1 MRGRLNAAPVLGL
14 EKQPIILDGR
24 HQIIRLL
31 IERAHKEAGHANN
44 ERVVND
50 LRQLYWIIHLRPTV
64 RMVAGKCRLCVLRRA
79 QPKVPAMGDLP
90 LARIQPYKRPF
101 TNTAVDLFGP
111 LTVTIGRRH
120 EKRWVALFTCLTT
133 RAIHLEIV
141 HSLSTDSAIMA
152 LRRLAARRG
161 WPAVIYRDNATNFR
175 GADVELRNAYK
186 EWLPAL
192 REFGVQHNVTWKF
205 IPPGAPNQGGAW
217 ERLVRSVKNA
227 LTATL
232 HTKAPKEE
240 LLLTVLAEAENTVN
254 ARPLTH
260 VSVDPRDEEALTPAH
275 FLLGGSTGAP
285 STGPCEEADRRT
297 WRASQALADHF
308 WRRWIREYLPTLAPR
323 QSSNN
328 RVRPIQKG
336 DYVIIVD
343 GNLPR
348 NVWPRGIVTRVY
360 PGPDGGI
367 RSADVQTR
375 GGVFR
380 RPVTKL
386 AVLPLQQEQ
395 SQEPLGELRRM
406 EILDANHNDIQELPD
421 FYGCTALKEIYLANN
436 YIKVISMT
444 PI

>member
-1 MRGRLNAAPVLGL
+1 
-14 EKQPIILDGR
+14 
-24 HQIIRLL
+24 
-31 IERAHKEAGHANN
+31 
-44 ERVVND
+44 
-50 LRQLYWIIHLRPTV
+50 
-64 RMVAGKCRLCVLRRA
+64 
-79 QPKVPAMGDLP
+79 
-90 LARIQPYKRPF
+90 
-101 TNTAVDLFGP
+101 
-111 LTVTIGRRH
+111 
-120 EKRWVALFTCLTT
+120 
-133 RAIHLEIV
+133 
-141 HSLSTDSAIMA
+141 MA

-161 WPAVIYRDNATNFR
+161 WPAVIYSDNATNFR

-240 LLLTVLAEAENTVN
+240 LLLTILAEAENTVN

-275 FLLGGSTGAP
+275 FLLGSSTGAP

-348 NVWPRGIVTRVY
+348 NVWPRGIVTQVY

-395 SQEPLGELRRM
+395 SQELLDLSRNKDVASLLDLLENGTLSDLDEESDDEIIQPASSTSTRVGSDIVRPNEPQPLEENLEVEQ
-406 EILDANHNDIQELPD
+406 EIEEEDESVICVKEKYMQE
-421 FYGCTALKEIYLANN
+421 ER
-436 YIKVISMT
+436 SE
-444 PI
+444 